1 MSLDRILDELV
12 EREPRYHRDA
22 YVFVLEA
29 ITYTQQKFAVPR
41 HVTGQQLLDGIRE
54 YAKEIYGPTARMV
67 FTHWGA
73 TETLDFGRM
82 VYGLIDTGH
91 VSKRPEDSLEDF
103 REYYDFKKVFEEQY
117 TYIDESSSP

>member
-22 YVFVLEA
+22 YIFVLEA
-29 ITYTQQKFAVPR
+29 ITFTQAKFVEPR
-41 HVTGQQLLDGIRE
+41 HVSGQQLLDGIRE
-54 YAKEIYGPTARMV
+54 YAREIYGPTACMV
-67 FTHWGA
+67 FEHWGA

-82 VYGLIDTGH
+82 VYALIETGQ
-91 VSKRPEDSLEDF
+91 VSKQPEDSLEDF

-117 TYIDESSSP
+117 KYIDESSSP